1 MSESHRGEFFPDA
14 DLATEHQPYRLSW
27 VPGVSSTVFVVAK
40 SEMGRFR
47 RWLVN
52 DALFPI
58 ELVPR
63 EESTFAWKQAKADS
77 SFRSE

>member
-1 MSESHRGEFFPDA
+1 
-14 DLATEHQPYRLSW
+14 
-27 VPGVSSTVFVVAK
+27 
-40 SEMGRFR
+40 MGRFR